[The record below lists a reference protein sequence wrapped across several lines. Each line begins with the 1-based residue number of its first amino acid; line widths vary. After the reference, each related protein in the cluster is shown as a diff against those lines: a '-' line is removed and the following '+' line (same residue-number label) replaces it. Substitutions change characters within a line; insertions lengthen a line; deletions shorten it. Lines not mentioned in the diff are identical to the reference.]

1 MDISFR
7 HIILSCIACTTVL
20 GATAITPAEVSKAVS
35 LARESPKNRT
45 LNRNAGDA
53 LKDAGQFKDA
63 ISYYL
68 KADNSGNLGA
78 AECYFYLYE
87 YDKADEYLDKYLE
100 KRSKAEESRD
110 NKFSYGDGSET
121 ADWTDDLRK
130 RIDLGRSMLD
140 RVEKIEIVDS
150 INVPAES
157 FYKFFKLA
165 KSAGSFGDEMEIE
178 KVVKTETLK
187 QSGIVSLWS
196 PVFTTETGDDM
207 IWYGSAENG
216 NSKMFESSRLTD
228 GSWDKPVALF
238 DYAGIFGDNNGSWV
252 SYPFL
257 MSDGVTLYFAAD
269 GDNSLGELD
278 IFISRRDNDGF
289 LQPSNIGMPYNS
301 PYNDYL
307 YAIDEENK
315 LGWWATDRNQLK
327 DSVTIYTF
335 IPQELRVNYPTDTPN
350 LTDYAMVKSIAMTQD
365 GDTDYDVIRARI
377 ASISNDKGENGS
389 TNFVFGLPG
398 GRIITS
404 MNQLSN
410 NRAAMAMKEYL
421 NAKDSYEKMKAD
433 LVKLRQAYA
442 RRDKSAGNR
451 ILSLE
456 KDLEVKKAE
465 MLRLKNRVVKLEQK

>member
-20 GATAITPAEVSKAVS
+20 GAMAITPAEVSKAVS

-178 KVVKTETLK
+178 KVVKAETLK

-238 DYAGIFGDNNGSWV
+238 DYTGIFGDNNGSWV

-269 GDNSLGELD
+269 GDNSL
-278 IFISRRDNDGF
+278 
-289 LQPSNIGMPYNS
+289 
-301 PYNDYL
+301 
-307 YAIDEENK
+307 
-315 LGWWATDRNQLK
+315 
-327 DSVTIYTF
+327 
-335 IPQELRVNYPTDTPN
+335 
-350 LTDYAMVKSIAMTQD
+350 
-365 GDTDYDVIRARI
+365 
-377 ASISNDKGENGS
+377 
-389 TNFVFGLPG
+389 
-398 GRIITS
+398 
-404 MNQLSN
+404 
-410 NRAAMAMKEYL
+410 
-421 NAKDSYEKMKAD
+421 
-433 LVKLRQAYA
+433 
-442 RRDKSAGNR
+442 
-451 ILSLE
+451 
-456 KDLEVKKAE
+456 
-465 MLRLKNRVVKLEQK
+465 

>member
-1 MDISFR
+1 MNIPFR
-7 HIILSCIACTTVL
+7 HIIISCIAGTTAVVSM
-20 GATAITPAEVSKAVS
+20 AITPAEVSKAVS

-53 LKDAGQFKDA
+53 LKDAGRFKDA

-87 YDKADEYLDKYLE
+87 FDKADEYLEKYLE

-110 NKFSYGDGSET
+110 NNFSYGDGSET
-121 ADWTDDLRK
+121 TDWTDDLRK

-165 KSAGSFGDEMEIE
+165 KSAGQFDDEIEIE
-178 KVVKTETLK
+178 KAVKSETLK
-187 QSGIVSLWS
+187 QAGIVSLWS
-196 PVFTTETGDDM
+196 PVFKTETGDDM

-228 GSWDKPVALF
+228 GSWDKPTELF
-238 DYAGIFGDNNGSWV
+238 DYAEIFGDNNGSWV

-257 MSDGVTLYFAAD
+257 MPDGVTLYFAAD

-278 IFISRRDNDGF
+278 IFISRRDNNGF

-335 IPQELRVNYPTDTPN
+335 IPQELRVNYPADTPN
-350 LTDYAMVKSIAMTQD
+350 LTDYAMVKSIVSTQD
-365 GDTDYDVIRARI
+365 GDTDYDGIRARI
-377 ASISNDKGENGS
+377 ASISREKNDTGS

-404 MNQLSN
+404 MSQLSN

-421 NAKDSYEKMKAD
+421 SAKDSYEKMKAD
-433 LVKLRQAYA
+433 LITLRQAYA

-456 KDLEVKKAE
+456 KEMEAKKAE
-465 MLRLKNRVVKLEQK
+465 LLRLKNRVVKLEQK